1 MSKPPKNNNFSSD
14 GFYLVSDGGNS
25 YQRIAKLCELD
36 YIDNKILYASMARD
50 IDALST
56 YLYVKNRSDISGT
69 LKMNPDGS
77 FSYAFPCNSDIA
89 ASILRFLAASEDKRK
104 EIIEEECRKNTRID
118 HNANVVDARGHII
131 HNNYSKE
138 AFAAKLQ
145 EYKRMV
151 EEYERILADRLIDD
165 L

>member
-1 MSKPPKNNNFSSD
+1 MSKISKNNNFSSD
-14 GFYLVSDGGNS
+14 GLYLVSDGGNS
-25 YQRIAKLCELD
+25 YHRIAKICELD
-36 YIDNKILYASMARD
+36 HIDNKILYASMARD
-50 IDALST
+50 VDALSA
-56 YLYVKNRSDISGT
+56 YLYTKNCSDISGT
-69 LKMNPDGS
+69 MKMNHDGS
-77 FSYAFPCNSDIA
+77 FTYTFPCKSDA
-89 ASILRFLAASEDKRK
+89 AMGILRFLAASEDKRK